1 VVRVAGFCE
10 MPGLFGGFGPGF
22 WALLLKC
29 CQTTGAPRDFS
40 NIAAGK
46 GGRPHVGG
54 VGSGSAGHR
63 NFSGKAGTCR

>member
-10 MPGLFGGFGPGF
+10 MSGLFGGFGPGF
-22 WALLLKC
+22 GVLLLKC

-54 VGSGSAGHR
+54 VGSGSAERRIFFEEGGHL
-63 NFSGKAGTCR
+63 